1 MGQKIHP
8 YGLRLGIITDWKSRW
23 YSEKDYALLV
33 NEDNRIRKY
42 LLGELTRGAVSRIDI
57 ERLGD
62 RKVQIDIHTGR
73 PGVVIGRGGSEAD
86 RLRAG
91 LEELSGRQ
99 VKFNVIEVANP
110 ELDATLLARSVA
122 DQLEGRVA
130 FRRAMKRAVSTALK
144 AGAEGV
150 RIQASGRLG
159 GSDMGRR
166 EWYLEGRVPLHTLR
180 ADVDYGTAV
189 ARTSVGAVG
198 IKCWVYKGDILTSG
212 GLRSDKISAEARL
225 AAGGPAQ
232 RRRSARSRAETAA
245 GDTVG
250 GKRLIEAGGGKRTVE
265 AGGGKRLIEAGGGK
279 RKATAADAAA
289 EFAAAR
295 EEAEEVDQGI
305 VAESVESPEPGV
317 EGPESGVEGPES
329 RVESQE
335 PGVESPES
343 GVESP
348 ESGVESPES
357 GVESPD
363 AEEVVATESLLETSP
378 GEDAVTS
385 EASAEEAADMVEAS
399 AEEAADMVEASAEEA
414 ANMAPEEVVA
424 TESLLETSPGEDAVT
439 SEAPAEEARD
449 TAHEEDASPGMW
461 RVTDGGEPPAEFTI
475 KGKGSSKLYHRSDS
489 SMYGRTKADVWFKT
503 EEDAVAAGFKI
514 AKTHPKSRES
524 TVESQEQ
531 EDTPDSGL
539 STQDSSDSDSEGG
552 AG

>member
-305 VAESVESPEPGV
+305 VAESVESPE
-317 EGPESGVEGPES
+317 S
-329 RVESQE
+329 RVES
-335 PGVESPES
+335 PE
-343 GVESP
+343 
-348 ESGVESPES
+348 
-357 GVESPD
+357 
-363 AEEVVATESLLETSP
+363 AEEVVATEES
-378 GEDAVTS
+378 GESRV
-385 EASAEEAADMVEAS
+385 ASREPEAAPEGVEA
-399 AEEAADMVEASAEEA
+399 
-414 ANMAPEEVVA
+414 
-424 TESLLETSPGEDAVT
+424 T
-439 SEAPAEEARD
+439 
-449 TAHEEDASPGMW
+449 
-461 RVTDGGEPPAEFTI
+461 
-475 KGKGSSKLYHRSDS
+475 
-489 SMYGRTKADVWFKT
+489 
-503 EEDAVAAGFKI
+503 
-514 AKTHPKSRES
+514 
-524 TVESQEQ
+524 
-531 EDTPDSGL
+531 
-539 STQDSSDSDSEGG
+539 
-552 AG
+552 